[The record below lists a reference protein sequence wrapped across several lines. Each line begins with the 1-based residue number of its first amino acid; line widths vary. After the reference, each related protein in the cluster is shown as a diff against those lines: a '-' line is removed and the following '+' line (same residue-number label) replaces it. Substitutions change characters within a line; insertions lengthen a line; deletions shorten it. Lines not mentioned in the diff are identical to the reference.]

1 MKLSIITV
9 NLNNKTGL
17 EKTVKSVCSQ
27 TFEEFEFII
36 IDGGSTDGSL
46 DIIKRYEDNIS
57 CWVSEQD
64 KGVYNAMNKGIKMA
78 KGEYL
83 QFLNSGDSLINSDVL
98 NKVFKENK
106 TEDIIFLLTDTI
118 QRVRSGE
125 FDIKMANCL
134 GILSGH
140 LLKAFEL
147 AQIEGRVEI
156 IEKTILERKTTIK

>member
-1 MKLSIITV
+1 MRCNHIKA
-9 NLNNKTGL
+9 N
-17 EKTVKSVCSQ
+17 
-27 TFEEFEFII
+27 
-36 IDGGSTDGSL
+36 GGQC
-46 DIIKRYEDNIS
+46 EA
-57 CWVSEQD
+57 
-64 KGVYNAMNKGIKMA
+64 NAINKGKYCFWHDPAISNDERREA
-78 KGEYL
+78 QSKG
-83 QFLNSGDSLINSDVL
+83 GKA
-98 NKVFKENK
+98 NKIILSNPLPVIPINK